1 MLNNIFFYLP
11 MGYLLKTRLNS
22 LAKFISWNIIYVF
35 PLFYLAYIK
44 LNFVIT
50 IIDFVEI
57 LGSIIV
63 VYNFYEIGYIQ
74 NDTETIKRESNPTLR
89 VSKDELEYYEENKW
103 YIYIARI
110 VINCI
115 FVYFLFYLSDI
126 NSLLY
131 FEFLLHLLLL
141 LFIFYNL
148 IRNRMS
154 ILLYFLLIILRYI
167 IPLIMI
173 GSSWN
178 INLLVVLILMLPLC
192 KTMEFLSKK
201 KYGFKFCIKYVRSN
215 LTSYRVCY
223 YTLVLVLI
231 SLLIWGKV
239 IPIYYFFLFFYFWAY
254 RLFIYIL
261 HKSHMTPRDYL
272 S

>member
-1 MLNNIFFYLP
+1 M
-11 MGYLLKTRLNS
+11 
-22 LAKFISWNIIYVF
+22 V
-35 PLFYLAYIK
+35 
-44 LNFVIT
+44 
-50 IIDFVEI
+50 
-57 LGSIIV
+57 
-63 VYNFYEIGYIQ
+63 
-74 NDTETIKRESNPTLR
+74 
-89 VSKDELEYYEENKW
+89 
-103 YIYIARI
+103 YIARI

-192 KTMEFLSKK
+192 KTIEFLSKK